1 MRSCIHQ
8 TLATACALVCMLGS
22 AASLADGRRHTHDGF
37 FLRMCTGFGF
47 GYSGVEDG
55 AGNDDTIRGG
65 SHASNFAIG
74 AMVSRNLA
82 IHADIFHVLMIE
94 PESYVNGKSVGT
106 APGRYIAGGLGAGI
120 TYYFM
125 PSNLFLS
132 ASLDFVAL
140 RADFGILNLEVETDT
155 GIGVDFLI
163 GKEWWVSANWGIGV
177 AGQFVY
183 SLVPSQWDTTHHSF
197 GAAVLFTATYN

>member
-8 TLATACALVCMLGS
+8 TVATACALVYLLGS
-22 AASLADGRRHTHDGF
+22 ATSLAGGRRHTHDGF

-47 GYSGVEDG
+47 GHSSVEG
-55 AGNDDTIRGG
+55 LGNDNTIRGG
-65 SHASNFAIG
+65 SNASNFAIG
-74 AMVSRNLA
+74 AMVSNNLA
-82 IHADIFHVLMIE
+82 IHADIFHVALID
-94 PESYVNGKSVGT
+94 PESYLNGKSVGT
-106 APGRYIAGGLGAGI
+106 VDGRYIAGGLGVGI

-125 PSNLFLS
+125 PSNFYFS
-132 ASLDFVAL
+132 GSLNFVAL
-140 RADFGILNLEVETDT
+140 KADLGVVEVESDT
-155 GIGVDFLI
+155 GVGIDFLI

-183 SLVPSQWDTTHHSF
+183 ALVPSEWDTTHHSF